1 MPSALSVVSSTYL
14 NLFFVDSSRLMNQF
28 LLLVVRVEHPVPR
41 MKSNLLGLDQLLEK
55 GFVLKMEDNS
65 LKVFDS
71 NKRLL
76 LKAYL
81 L

>member
-1 MPSALSVVSSTYL
+1 
-14 NLFFVDSSRLMNQF
+14 
-28 LLLVVRVEHPVPR
+28 